1 MYLTFS
7 EHQIILPRNKL
18 RAVGKIFFIK
28 SLKQY
33 AERCQKFNKYWF
45 DLLYSNMFVLIKALY
60 GERLDLM
67 LDEDEYIHQIRIYA
81 SEKFNIPFEK
91 LLLYFN
97 DNVLQYGM
105 LSDYDIRSE
114 SILYAFESKRKGAK
128 IKGRRVSL

>member
-1 MYLTFS
+1 
-7 EHQIILPRNKL
+7 
-18 RAVGKIFFIK
+18 
-28 SLKQY
+28 
-33 AERCQKFNKYWF
+33 
-45 DLLYSNMFVLIKALY
+45 MFVLIKALY